1 MMKLEKKN
9 INLKKIKIKILIKRM
24 RIKYIKKKNW
34 RRMKLKKKL
43 RIVLKKTN
51 SNKKNMDQIWL
62 MNKLEDEI
70 EKNNFINYSK

>member
-1 MMKLEKKN
+1 MLHDEIRKKN
-9 INLKKIKIKILIKRM
+9 INFKKIKIKILIKRM
-24 RIKYIKKKNW
+24 RIKYVKKKNW

-43 RIVLKKTN
+43 RIVLNKTN

-70 EKNNFINYSK
+70 EKK

>member
-24 RIKYIKKKNW
+24 RIKYVKKKNW
-34 RRMKLKKKL
+34 RRMKLKKKI
-43 RIVLKKTN
+43 RIVLNKTN

-62 MNKLEDEI
+62 MNKLEDVI
-70 EKNNFINYSK
+70 EKK

>member
-34 RRMKLKKKL
+34 RRMKLKKNL